1 MRNNKQFYIEGDD
14 ELTINDVL
22 EVYKNVRRNR
32 KS

>member
-1 MRNNKQFYIEGDD
+1 MRNSKQFYVEGDD

>member
-1 MRNNKQFYIEGDD
+1 MRNNKQFYD